1 MPHVDHVIPKILDE
15 MQFHVFK
22 IRPENQIFIIFFIFV
37 SQLWKKKSISL
48 TPSKFNQ
55 IDF

>member
-1 MPHVDHVIPKILDE
+1 MPHVDHVIPKIVDE
-15 MQFHVFK
+15 MQFHIFK